1 MHRAAWF
8 ADHEPGALGARAS
21 IAFVQAA
28 EAAEQAGT
36 VAIHTQGGFGFTLES
51 DVQLFFRR
59 AKGWALVARR
69 PARRAATSRRAPGR
83 RVRIRRR
90 RTLVNFSPVPL
101 DADTLEFWGEVRAFF
116 DEHVTDEVHERERR
130 TGGGF
135 DEDLHL
141 ALGER
146 GWVAPTWPASEG
158 GAGLDA
164 VRAAIVAPGVHAI
177 RGAGDPGRARRSF
190 PRSPIRNH
198 GGEQLQREVLPGIAN
213 GTIRVCLGYTEPDA
227 GSDLAAV
234 RTRAVR
240 DGDEWILN
248 GQKMFTTGAQFCQYS
263 FCLTRTNPDV
273 AKHKGLTVFLV
284 PLDLPGI
291 EIRGIGT
298 VGGERTNFVH
308 YDDVRV
314 PDHFRLGAVDAGWS
328 VVSEPLAQ
336 EHGIGRGD
344 ELAIEPPGSYVN
356 TTRRL
361 LAAVVDGATRRGR
374 RRGTAAAR
382 GSLGARAARP
392 GRRRH
397 RSDRREHRDRWRAS
411 SRPRRSNATPPTCSS
426 WSARRVCCRTAR
438 RVR

>member
-1 MHRAAWF
+1 M
-8 ADHEPGALGARAS
+8 S
-21 IAFVQAA
+21 
-28 EAAEQAGT
+28 
-36 VAIHTQGGFGFTLES
+36 
-51 DVQLFFRR
+51 
-59 AKGWALVARR
+59 
-69 PARRAATSRRAPGR
+69 TSPTRSTS
-83 RVRIRRR
+83 V
-90 RTLVNFSPVPL
+90 
-101 DADTLEFWGEVRAFF
+101 
-116 DEHVTDEVHERERR
+116 ERQ

-135 DEDLHL
+135 DEPLHL
-141 ALGER
+141 AMGER

-158 GAGLDA
+158 GAGLDSL
-164 VRAAIVAPGVHAI
+164 RAAIVAREFTRSGAPPILAGTTLLPASAI
-177 RGAGDPGRARRSF
+177 RA
-190 PRSPIRNH
+190 H
-198 GGEQLQREVLPGIAN
+198 GSEQLQREVLPGIAN

-240 DGDEWILN
+240 DGDEWIVN

-314 PDHFRLGAVDAGWS
+314 PDHFRLGAVDAGWT
-328 VVSEPLAQ
+328 VVSEPLAH
-336 EHGIGRGD
+336 EHGLGRDD

-361 LAAVVDGATRRGR
+361 LAAVVDELRGAVDDAGR
-374 RRGTAAAR
+374 PRLEDPFGP
-382 GSLGARAARP
+382 RAARP
-392 GRRRH
+392 GGGRH
-397 RSDRREHRDRWRAS
+397 RGDRGDSGTDGPHHLGRD
-411 SRPRRSNATPPTCSS
+411 PRT
-426 WSARRVCCRTAR
+426 R
-438 RVR
+438 RVRSPRAGRAGEPAAARCREARCATATRSTRSGSLRVPASTAGRPTSIAISSPSTSSVSRAAPRVASDRGAS

>member
-1 MHRAAWF
+1 M
-8 ADHEPGALGARAS
+8 
-21 IAFVQAA
+21 
-28 EAAEQAGT
+28 
-36 VAIHTQGGFGFTLES
+36 
-51 DVQLFFRR
+51 
-59 AKGWALVARR
+59 
-69 PARRAATSRRAPGR
+69 
-83 RVRIRRR
+83 RVSTR
-90 RTLVNFSPVPL
+90 
-101 DADTLEFWGEVRAFF
+101 
-116 DEHVTDEVHERERR
+116 
-130 TGGGF
+130 
-135 DEDLHL
+135 
-141 ALGER
+141 
-146 GWVAPTWPASEG
+146 
-158 GAGLDA
+158 
-164 VRAAIVAPGVHAI
+164 VRAAIVAREYTRSGAPAI
-177 RGAGDPGRARRSF
+177 LAGTTLLPAIA
-190 PRSPIRNH
+190 IRNH
-198 GGEQLQREVLPGIAN
+198 GSEQLQREVLPGIAN

-314 PDHFRLGAVDAGWS
+314 PDHFRLGAVDAGWT

-344 ELAIEPPGSYVN
+344 DARDRAAGLLRQHDPSPA
-356 TTRRL
+356 RRGGRR
-361 LAAVVDGATRRGR
+361 AAGRGR

-382 GSLGARAARP
+382 GSVGARAARSR
-392 GRRRH
+392 GRRH
-397 RSDRREHRDRWRAS
+397 RSDPA
-411 SRPRRSNATPPTCSS
+411 
-426 WSARRVCCRTAR
+426 
-438 RVR
+438 

>member
-1 MHRAAWF
+1 M
-8 ADHEPGALGARAS
+8 
-21 IAFVQAA
+21 
-28 EAAEQAGT
+28 
-36 VAIHTQGGFGFTLES
+36 
-51 DVQLFFRR
+51 
-59 AKGWALVARR
+59 
-69 PARRAATSRRAPGR
+69 
-83 RVRIRRR
+83 
-90 RTLVNFSPVPL
+90 NFSPVPL
-101 DADTLEFWGEVRAFF
+101 DDDTLEFWAEVRAFF
-116 DEHVTDEVHERERR
+116 DEHVTDAVHEQERR

-135 DEDLHL
+135 NEDLHL
-141 ALGER
+141 AMGN
-146 GWVAPTWPASEG
+146 A
-158 GAGLDA
+158 AGSHPPGPRAKA
-164 VRAAIVAPGVHAI
+164 VPVSTQIRAAIVAREYTRSGAPAILAGTTLLPAIAI
-177 RGAGDPGRARRSF
+177 RT
-190 PRSPIRNH
+190 H
-198 GGEQLQREVLPGIAN
+198 GNEQLQREVLPGIAN

-263 FCLTRTNPDV
+263 FCLTRTNADV

-314 PDHFRLGAVDAGWS
+314 PDHFRLGAVDAGWT

-361 LAAVVDGATRRGR
+361 LAAVADELRDEVDDAG
-374 RRGTAAAR
+374 
-382 GSLGARAARP
+382 
-392 GRRRH
+392 
-397 RSDRREHRDRWRAS
+397 
-411 SRPRRSNATPPTCSS
+411 RPRLEDPSVLERLGRVAVDIAATEVAPGPMGRILSAETLVRDASDLLELVGPAGMLPHGAEGAVRDGYVEYAFRFAPGTRIYGGSTDIHRNLVAEHILGLPRSTPRTSS
-426 WSARRVCCRTAR
+426 
-438 RVR
+438 

>member
-1 MHRAAWF
+1 M
-8 ADHEPGALGARAS
+8 
-21 IAFVQAA
+21 
-28 EAAEQAGT
+28 
-36 VAIHTQGGFGFTLES
+36 
-51 DVQLFFRR
+51 
-59 AKGWALVARR
+59 
-69 PARRAATSRRAPGR
+69 
-83 RVRIRRR
+83 
-90 RTLVNFSPVPL
+90 
-101 DADTLEFWGEVRAFF
+101 
-116 DEHVTDEVHERERR
+116 
-130 TGGGF
+130 
-135 DEDLHL
+135 
-141 ALGER
+141 GER

-164 VRAAIVAPGVHAI
+164 IRAAIVAREFTRSGAPPILAGTTLLPAI
-177 RGAGDPGRARRSF
+177 A
-190 PRSPIRNH
+190 IRNH
-198 GGEQLQREVLPGIAN
+198 GSEQLQREVLPGIAN

-314 PDHFRLGAVDAGWS
+314 PDHFRLGAVDAGWT

-336 EHGIGRGD
+336 EHGIGRDD

-361 LAAVVDGATRRGR
+361 LAAVVDELRDAVDDAGRPRLEDPSVLERLGRVAVDIEATEVTPRTDGAHHLGRDPRARRLRPARAGRAGGHAAARRRGR
-374 RRGTAAAR
+374 
-382 GSLGARAARP
+382 GARRL
-392 GRRRH
+392 
-397 RSDRREHRDRWRAS
+397 
-411 SRPRRSNATPPTCSS
+411 
-426 WSARRVCCRTAR
+426 R
-438 RVR
+438 RVRVPVRSGHPHLRRVDRHPSQSRRRAHPRPAPQHPAC